1 MKYSKKSRSRRTRRK
16 SKPKLNVIVVAVPVL
31 FTLIFL
37 GFLWFLIQSEARKV
51 DKQSSDKSATVV
63 VDTEELLKKSI
74 EFEEEFEAAFIA
86 NPESEQDLALLESAL
101 KLQKQYVDALP
112 AYDYVAGGRLQ
123 KLEERYQSL
132 ASEQL
137 KATSL
142 KLEEAARDLK
152 KAKDYSAAIDKY
164 QEAFELQQ
172 TINQDYS
179 RSAAAN
185 SGRAIRLQRQVQ
197 QLAAEPLL
205 QESLELEQQA
215 DRAVDEK
222 DIESAT
228 EALKQAISIQEQINR
243 DYRGMPQSDIFRL
256 GKLKKKLAGIESIET
271 YSEIERVLEF
281 AATKKIEGD
290 MPGTA
295 ELYQEAFQLQEY
307 LNKTYPESPYVSSKR
322 LVEFREKSQEASS
335 SMLGQEIEKKHAQLQ
350 QLLVERQTPQSMEL
364 ISELVAAL
372 QQMET
377 EFPLSPFNDKEL
389 KEKID
394 YLDQIQLSLEFVQ
407 DQIYDALL
415 PIPGMKGVHMFRTE
429 IPQDLYTTLVDK
441 NPSRNREDKNPV
453 DSISW
458 TEAEVFCTRASWI
471 LAKEVRLPN
480 ETEFRQAITGE
491 IHNVN
496 PDEHIWSA
504 LNTDGST
511 QSVGQKKPLESGYYD
526 LLGNVSEWL
535 KETTDQSDSRDVF
548 HIGGHAQDNLEAIL
562 AIPVRSASRSARSR
576 LTGFRIVVID

>member
-1 MKYSKKSRSRRTRRK
+1 MKHSKKSRSRRTRRK
-16 SKPKLNVIVVAVPVL
+16 SKPKLNVIVVAVSVL
-31 FTLIFL
+31 FALIVL
-37 GFLWFLIQSEARKV
+37 GFLWFLIQSETRKG
-51 DKQSSDKSATVV
+51 DKQALDKSAVVV
-63 VDTEELLKKSI
+63 VDIEKLLKESI
-74 EFEEEFEAAFIA
+74 ECEEEFEAAFLA
-86 NPESEQDLALLESAL
+86 NPESDQDLTLLESAL
-101 KLQKQYVDALP
+101 ELQKQYVDALP
-112 AYDYVAGGRLQ
+112 EYDYVAGGRLQ

-152 KAKDYSAAIDKY
+152 KAKDYGAAVEKY
-164 QEAFELQQ
+164 QEAFELQE
-172 TINQDYS
+172 TINQEYS
-179 RSAAAN
+179 GSEAAN

-215 DRAVDEK
+215 DRAIEEK
-222 DIESAT
+222 NIESAT
-228 EALKQAISIQEQINR
+228 EALKRAISIQEQINR

-256 GKLKKKLAGIESIET
+256 GKLKEKLAGIESIET
-271 YSEIERVLEF
+271 YSEIERVLEL
-281 AATKKIEGD
+281 AATKKAEGD
-290 MPGTA
+290 MSGTA
-295 ELYQEAFQLQEY
+295 ELYQKAYQLQEY
-307 LNKTYPESPYVSSKR
+307 LNKTYPGSPYVSSKR
-322 LVEFREKSQEASS
+322 LVEFREKGQEASS
-335 SMLGQEIEKKHAQLQ
+335 SILGQEIEKKHTQLQ
-350 QLLVERQTPQSMEL
+350 QLLVERQTLKSMEL
-364 ISELVAAL
+364 ISELSAAL

-377 EFPLSPFNDKEL
+377 EFPLSPLNNQEL

-394 YLDQIQLSLEFVQ
+394 YLNQIQSNLAFVQ

-429 IPQDLYTTLVDK
+429 IPQDLYMMLVDK
-441 NPSRNREDKNPV
+441 NPSRNREAKNPV

-491 IHNVN
+491 IHNEN

-511 QSVGQKKPLESGYYD
+511 QSVGQKKPFESGYYD

-535 KETTDQSDSRDVF
+535 KEATDPSDSRNVF
-548 HIGGHAQDNLEAIL
+548 HIGGDVQDNLEVIL
-562 AIPVRSASRSARSR
+562 SIPVRSASRSARNR
-576 LTGFRIVVID
+576 QTGFRIVVID

>member
-1 MKYSKKSRSRRTRRK
+1 MKHSKKSRSRRTRRK
-16 SKPKLNVIVVAVPVL
+16 SKPKLNVIVVAVSVL
-31 FTLIFL
+31 FALIVL
-37 GFLWFLIQSEARKV
+37 GFLWFLIQSETRKG
-51 DKQSSDKSATVV
+51 DKQALDKSAVVV
-63 VDTEELLKKSI
+63 VDIEKLLKESI
-74 EFEEEFEAAFIA
+74 ECEEEFEAAFLA
-86 NPESEQDLALLESAL
+86 NPESDQDLTLLESAL
-101 KLQKQYVDALP
+101 ELQKQYVDALP
-112 AYDYVAGGRLQ
+112 EYDYVAGGRLQ

-152 KAKDYSAAIDKY
+152 KAKDYSAAVEKY
-164 QEAFELQQ
+164 QEAFELQE
-172 TINQDYS
+172 TINQEYS
-179 RSAAAN
+179 GSEAAN

-215 DRAVDEK
+215 DRAIEEK
-222 DIESAT
+222 NIESAT
-228 EALKQAISIQEQINR
+228 EALKRAISIQEQINR

-256 GKLKKKLAGIESIET
+256 GKLKEKLAGIESIET
-271 YSEIERVLEF
+271 YSEIERVLEL
-281 AATKKIEGD
+281 AATKKAEGD
-290 MPGTA
+290 MSGTA
-295 ELYQEAFQLQEY
+295 ELYQKAYQLQEY
-307 LNKTYPESPYVSSKR
+307 LNKTYPGSPYVSSKR
-322 LVEFREKSQEASS
+322 LVEFREKGQEASS
-335 SMLGQEIEKKHAQLQ
+335 SILGQEIEKKHTQLQ
-350 QLLVERQTPQSMEL
+350 QLLVERQTLKSMEL
-364 ISELVAAL
+364 ISELSAAL

-377 EFPLSPFNDKEL
+377 EFPLSPLNNQEL

-394 YLDQIQLSLEFVQ
+394 YLNQIQSNLAFVQ

-429 IPQDLYTTLVDK
+429 IPQDLYMMLVDK
-441 NPSRNREDKNPV
+441 NPSRNREAKNPV

-491 IHNVN
+491 IHNEN

-511 QSVGQKKPLESGYYD
+511 QSVGQKKPFESGYYD

-535 KETTDQSDSRDVF
+535 KEATDPSDSRNVF
-548 HIGGHAQDNLEAIL
+548 HIGGDVQDNLEVIL
-562 AIPVRSASRSARSR
+562 SIPVRSASRSARNR
-576 LTGFRIVVID
+576 QTGFRIVVID